1 MPITQDNS
9 VCPPDSP
16 MIPVAKNNTII
27 LEVDNLLINWPTYV
41 INFTPD
47 EPGPIIKILL
57 RLKDTNLTKRAIKDD
72 GIICNSD
79 SDNENIFAKVVM
91 KPRPRGFPLLLIS
104 FGCSLFWS
112 QNSNEDIIMNEKTLM
127 ADATPVVL
135 QGLER
140 SDAVVYPK
148 LFNVKPWPSLHHRG
162 LRPVSSNEPL
172 SLFDVLKTTPAD
184 VNIIKVHQKVY

>member
-1 MPITQDNS
+1 MPIAQDNS
-9 VCPPDSP
+9 FRPPGSP

-47 EPGPIIKILL
+47 EPGPIKILL
-57 RLKDTNLTKRAIKDD
+57 RLKDMNLTKRAVKDD
-72 GIICNSD
+72 GIISD
-79 SDNENIFAKVVM
+79 SDSDDENIFAKVVT
-91 KPRPRGFPLLLIS
+91 KPRPRGFSITVDLRSP
-104 FGCSLFWS
+104 
-112 QNSNEDIIMNEKTLM
+112 NEDIIMNEKTLT

-135 QGLER
+135 QGFER

-148 LFNVKPWPSLHHRG
+148 LFDVKPWPPVRHRA

-172 SLFDVLKTTPAD
+172 SRFDVLKTTPAD
-184 VNIIKVHQKVY
+184 VKVIEVHQKVY